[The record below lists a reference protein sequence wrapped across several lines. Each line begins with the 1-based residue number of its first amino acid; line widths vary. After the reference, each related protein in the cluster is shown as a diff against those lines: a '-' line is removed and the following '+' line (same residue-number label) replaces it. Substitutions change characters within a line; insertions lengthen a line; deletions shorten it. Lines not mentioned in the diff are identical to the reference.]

1 MSEWISVAEIFGENV
16 FNDAVMQERLPK
28 KTYKEL
34 KKTIE
39 EGKELQAATAD
50 VIAHEMKEWA
60 IEKGATHYS
69 HWFQPLTGATAEKH
83 DSFISAP
90 KSDGKILMEFS
101 GKELIKGE
109 PDASSFPSGGLRA
122 TFEARGYTVWDCTS
136 PAFIR
141 EDAAGAILC
150 IPTAFC
156 SYKGEALDKKTPLLR
171 SMEALS
177 KQAIRI
183 VRLFGNTEATKVL
196 PSVGAEQEYFLID
209 KNLYQKRKDLIFT
222 GRTLF
227 GAAPPKGQEMDDQY
241 FGVIRP
247 RVGTF
252 VTDYRRAGTLDTL
265 KSIMTYNRG
274 RLRNEEIRSILEVRW
289 GLEQMTL
296 HRVIDNASDEQLEML
311 GTFVDRLDENPTPAQ
326 AAEIA
331 FRFHHEMTLMG
342 GNHILPLIYT
352 SFKVPCISLWIRFCK
367 KYGVAA
373 LHSNVEELYRHLL
386 NRDKE
391 GARRWSNVYLAEAIN
406 GTQQIYEA

>member
-1 MSEWISVAEIFGENV
+1 MEFEKLVSPSLKDLFITHIEAMILSGELPVGQQLPPERQLAQSMGVSRAVVNSGVAEL
-16 FNDAVMQERLPK
+16 ER
-28 KTYKEL
+28 
-34 KKTIE
+34 
-39 EGKELQAATAD
+39 
-50 VIAHEMKEWA
+50 
-60 IEKGATHYS
+60 
-69 HWFQPLTGATAEKH
+69 
-83 DSFISAP
+83 
-90 KSDGKILMEFS
+90 
-101 GKELIKGE
+101 
-109 PDASSFPSGGLRA
+109 
-122 TFEARGYTVWDCTS
+122 RG
-136 PAFIR
+136 
-141 EDAAGAILC
+141 
-150 IPTAFC
+150 
-156 SYKGEALDKKTPLLR
+156 
-171 SMEALS
+171 
-177 KQAIRI
+177 
-183 VRLFGNTEATKVL
+183 
-196 PSVGAEQEYFLID
+196 FL
-209 KNLYQKRKDLIFT
+209 
-222 GRTLF
+222 
-227 GAAPPKGQEMDDQY
+227 E
-241 FGVIRP
+241 VRP